1 MLEKISDECM
11 GEQQYSWL
19 TGLLHIAEGE
29 AHVSRSASQQELL
42 GDDKQEKK
50 CLESGINEAMKC
62 FNEAV
67 FTIMVII

>member
-19 TGLLHIAEGE
+19 TGLRMIAEGE
-29 AHVSRSASQQELL
+29 AHVSQASRQVFSGDEQEI
-42 GDDKQEKK
+42 K
-50 CLESGINEAMKC
+50 CLENGINEAMKC

-67 FTIMVII
+67 FTIMVFI